1 MRFNLCVRTIKIQ
14 KDRKLQVHFIGKSG
28 RRAGHG
34 KGKWVQS
41 VGTTKGVGEGKGEV
55 VGGGRTKRDEP
66 PFINLDRLLNP
77 GFDET
82 PGSERT
88 YTYVTARRCY
98 AYTHARKPVLV
109 SR

>member
-1 MRFNLCVRTIKIQ
+1 MGTISRN
-14 KDRKLQVHFIGKSG
+14 DEGG
-28 RRAGHG
+28 
-34 KGKWVQS
+34 
-41 VGTTKGVGEGKGEV
+41 GEGKGEV

-88 YTYVTARRCY
+88 YTYVTARRLRV
-98 AYTHARKPVLV
+98 HART
-109 SR
+109 

>member
-14 KDRKLQVHFIGKSG
+14 KDRKLQVHFIGRSG

-41 VGTTKGVGEGKGEV
+41 VGTTKGEGKGEV
-55 VGGGRTKRDEP
+55 VGGRRTKRDEP

-82 PGSERT
+82 PGWERT
-88 YTYVTARRCY
+88 YTYVTARRV
-98 AYTHARKPVLV
+98 HART
-109 SR
+109 

>member
-1 MRFNLCVRTIKIQ
+1 M
-14 KDRKLQVHFIGKSG
+14 
-28 RRAGHG
+28 
-34 KGKWVQS
+34 
-41 VGTTKGVGEGKGEV
+41 GEAM
-55 VGGGRTKRDEP
+55 GGGRTKRDEP

-82 PGSERT
+82 PGRERT
-88 YTYVTARRCY
+88 YIHVCHRATGLY